1 MLVVDASVW
10 IAAADKTDVFHDV
23 SRAFLVE
30 VGRQQLTLY
39 LPAFAWLETA
49 CALARKRGDAA
60 TGLRLAGAILDSP
73 LVTRVPLD
81 ERFLSQAIQVGTRAL
96 LRGADAIYAA
106 AAILHTAG
114 LVSWDA
120 QLIRRAGA
128 LTPADWL
135 AARS

>member
-1 MLVVDASVW
+1 
-10 IAAADKTDVFHDV
+10 
-23 SRAFLVE
+23 
-30 VGRQQLTLY
+30 
-39 LPAFAWLETA
+39 
-49 CALARKRGDAA
+49 
-60 TGLRLAGAILDSP
+60 
-73 LVTRVPLD
+73 VTRVPLD